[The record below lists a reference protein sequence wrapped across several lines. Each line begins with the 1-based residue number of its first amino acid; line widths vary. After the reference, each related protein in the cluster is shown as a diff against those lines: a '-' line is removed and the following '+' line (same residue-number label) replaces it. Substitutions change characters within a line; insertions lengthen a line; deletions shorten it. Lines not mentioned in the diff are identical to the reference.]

1 MKKKFFV
8 FSVFLSFCSASLV
21 FPQERVSEFTSRQIA
36 DESVKKGSPQNA
48 AEYIKTELGKI
59 QNLSEKRSLYAYL
72 GSLYE
77 LMCDYAEAQKCYVSA
92 AGISARDAE
101 GMAKKSNEEL
111 VLDAVRCALCA
122 GEGETALSYLNSAV
136 RNSKS
141 EEIQAKIKLYEE
153 WAKLSLA
160 ENSSEAEESIA
171 LLKAY
176 SELSSMKSVKPSV
189 LLTLWYTTGEKKY
202 SETLLNEFP
211 DSAETGIVTG
221 KVQILPTPFWFFLP
235 KHNDAEILHSA
246 EHSDSEYLE
255 ADKKTSSEIN
265 ETKKISA
272 GTEQFSSEEKK
283 SSADENARKS
293 EENHSAS
300 KLQLGLFKSKE
311 NAVSFVAHLSEKGF
325 SAYIQ
330 EETRGSGTVYY
341 IVLIDENPESNM
353 GLKLK
358 SAGFESY
365 PVF

>member
-8 FSVFLSFCSASLV
+8 FSVFLSFCSASLI
-21 FPQERVSEFTSRQIA
+21 FPQERVSELTSRQIA

-48 AEYIKTELGKI
+48 AEYIKTEIGKI

-92 AGISARDAE
+92 AEISARDAE

-141 EEIQAKIKLYEE
+141 EEVQAKIKLYEE

-160 ENSSEAEESIA
+160 ENSGEAEESLA

-176 SELSSMKSVKPSV
+176 SGISSMKSVKPSV

-211 DSAETGIVTG
+211 GAAETGIVTG

-235 KHNDAEILHSA
+235 KHNDAEVLHSA
-246 EHSDSEYLE
+246 EHSGQESSDAE
-255 ADKKTSSEIN
+255 KKTSS

-272 GTEQFSSEEKK
+272 GTEQFYSEEKK
-283 SSADENARKS
+283 SSADENALKS

-311 NAVSFVAHLSEKGF
+311 NAVSFVARLSEKGF

>member
-8 FSVFLSFCSASLV
+8 FPLFLSFFSASLV
-21 FPQERVSEFTSRQIA
+21 FPQELTSRQIA
-36 DESVKKGSPQNA
+36 DESVKKGSPLAA
-48 AEYIKTELGKI
+48 AEYIKSELEKV
-59 QNLSEKRSLYAYL
+59 QDLSEKRALYAYL

-77 LMCDYAEAQKCYVSA
+77 LLCDYGEAQKCYVSA
-92 AGISARDAE
+92 AGIAAKNAD

-141 EEIQAKIKLYEE
+141 EEVQAKIKLYEE

-160 ENSSEAEESIA
+160 ENSSETEESVA

-176 SELSSMKSVKPSV
+176 SDLSSMKSVKPSV

-202 SETLLNEFP
+202 SEILKSEFP
-211 DSAETGIVTG
+211 GSAETGIVTG

-235 KHNDAEILHSA
+235 KHSNAEILHSA
-246 EHSDSEYLE
+246 ESSVSEHSEQESFDAE
-255 ADKKTSSEIN
+255 KKVSSVAEKSSTETEQSSSEAA
-265 ETKKISA
+265 E
-272 GTEQFSSEEKK
+272 
-283 SSADENARKS
+283 SSAPETARNS

-300 KLQLGLFKSKE
+300 RLQLGLFKSKE
-311 NAVSFVAHLSEKGF
+311 NALSFVARLSEKGF

-341 IVLIDENPESNM
+341 IVLIDENSEANM

>member
-8 FSVFLSFCSASLV
+8 FSVFLSFCSASLI
-21 FPQERVSEFTSRQIA
+21 FPQERVSELTSRQIA

-48 AEYIKTELGKI
+48 AEYIKTELEKI

-141 EEIQAKIKLYEE
+141 EEVQAKIKLYEE

-160 ENSSEAEESIA
+160 ENSGEAEESLA

-176 SELSSMKSVKPSV
+176 SGLSSMKSVKPSV

-211 DSAETGIVTG
+211 GAAETGIVTG

-235 KHNDAEILHSA
+235 KHNDAEVLHSA
-246 EHSDSEYLE
+246 EHSGQKSSDAE
-255 ADKKTSSEIN
+255 KKTSS

-283 SSADENARKS
+283 SSADENALKS

-311 NAVSFVAHLSEKGF
+311 NAVSFVARLSEKGF